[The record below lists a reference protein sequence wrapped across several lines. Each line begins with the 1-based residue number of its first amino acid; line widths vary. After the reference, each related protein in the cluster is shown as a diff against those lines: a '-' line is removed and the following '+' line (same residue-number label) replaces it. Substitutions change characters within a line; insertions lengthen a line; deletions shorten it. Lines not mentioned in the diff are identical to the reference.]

1 MIGLAFALAVAVESS
16 YWPAAGDWDM
26 GKAEDRCLTSQ
37 TFEGPG
43 STELIVTIE
52 LDGSAI
58 VMVQNEN
65 WSTVKG
71 QKYPD
76 ISITIDDNAYSG
88 GIATGVGDYLSKGFV
103 IGVPAEFLDDF
114 GRGRSLRF
122 HNGDTLVDSLNLRG
136 SAAATSSLRRCIEVV
151 RRENQTA
158 ERERQRLAHIPTDPF
173 AAPAE
178 TKDEPA
184 QLFGGVQWTR
194 PPRPTERDFP
204 QRALD
209 RGVGGSAS
217 VECAMTPSGKPE
229 DCRVVSEEPSGMGF
243 GAAAVRI
250 VQRGQLSP
258 RTVDSGQPGDRF
270 TVAIPFPL
278 DR

>member
-37 TFEGPG
+37 SFEGPG
-43 STELIVTIE
+43 STELTVTIE

-88 GIATGVGDYLSKGFV
+88 GIATGVGDYLRKGFV

-114 GRGRSLRF
+114 GRGNSLRF
-122 HNGDTLVDSLNLRG
+122 HNGDTLVDILNLRG
-136 SAAATSSLRRCIEVV
+136 SAAAVSSLRRCIEVV
-151 RRENQTA
+151 RRENQIA
-158 ERERQRLAHIPTDPF
+158 ERERQRLAHIPVDPF
-173 AAPAE
+173 ATPIP
-178 TKDEPA
+178 TRDEPA
-184 QLFGGVQWTR
+184 RSLGDIQWAR

-209 RGVGGSAS
+209 RGVSGSAS
-217 VECAMTPSGKPE
+217 VQCAMAANGQATE
-229 DCRVVSEEPSGMGF
+229 CRVISEEPSGMGF
-243 GAAAVRI
+243 GAAAIRVL
-250 VQRGQLSP
+250 QRSQLSP

-270 TVAIPFPL
+270 TVTIPFSL